1 MQQVWTADG
10 QEPRDLRADYGLPDY
25 ELAPAR
31 RGGHWL
37 GAAAWRVGGAAML
50 ALMALGIAYHRP
62 ADPPQ
67 ATLAPE
73 VPYSVD
79 SSLQPLISIA
89 FPGQAHYVARSR
101 GARAG
106 RKDTLTLGEWDA
118 DALFLR
124 VSVQQSASAPAPLF
138 VDLAMQSAELGAA
151 VLRMSR
157 PETFVGA
164 RGPVE
169 WAEANLSG
177 AKGER
182 SCIGFRLSPAGGNRL
197 SGLACGA
204 AEIKLDRAK
213 LECLLDALSL
223 TPAGQDAGLG
233 AVLSGAAPRHTGC
246 ARGLV

>member
-1 MQQVWTADG
+1 MQQVWTAGG
-10 QEPRDLRADYGLPDY
+10 QEPRDFRADDRLPDY
-25 ELAPAR
+25 EFAPAP

-37 GAAAWRVGGAAML
+37 GVAAWRVGGAAML
-50 ALMALGIAYHRP
+50 ALMLGIAYHRP
-62 ADPPQ
+62 AAPPQ
-67 ATLAPE
+67 TALAPE

-79 SSLQPLISIA
+79 SSLPPLVSIA
-89 FPGQAHYVARSR
+89 LPGQAHYVARSR
-101 GARAG
+101 GAQGG
-106 RKDTLTLGEWDA
+106 RKDTLTFGEWDA
-118 DALFLR
+118 NALFLQ
-124 VSVQQSASAPAPLF
+124 VSVRQTASAPRSLF

-151 VLRMSR
+151 VLRMNR

-182 SCIGFRLSPAGGNRL
+182 SCIGFRLSPADGSRV

-204 AEIKLDRAK
+204 GDVRLDRAK
-213 LECLLDALSL
+213 LECLVDALSL
-223 TPAGQDAGLG
+223 TPAGQDARLG
-233 AVLSGAAPRHTGC
+233 AVLPGVAPRRAGC